1 MIEFDEEKV
10 RQYIEQE
17 DLYTWQRIVQVSAAY
32 KYADVLMRMNPDNAE
47 ELRNYAA
54 GRGLEYTTEN
64 MRELVTNAQNLIKSV
79 MKREDS

>member
-17 DLYTWQRIVQVSAAY
+17 DLYTWERIVQVSAAC
-32 KYADVLMRMNPDNAE
+32 KYADVLMRINPDNAE
-47 ELRNYAA
+47 KLRNYAA
-54 GRGLEYTTEN
+54 ERGLEFTTEN
-64 MRELVTNAQNLIKSV
+64 MRGIITNAQNLIKSV

>member
-10 RQYIEQE
+10 REYVEQ
-17 DLYTWQRIVQVSAAY
+17 DDTYTWHRIGQVSSAY
-32 KYADVLMRMNPDNAE
+32 KYADVLMRINPENAE

-54 GRGLEYTTEN
+54 ERGLEFTTEN
-64 MRELVTNAQNLIKSV
+64 MREIITNAQKLIKSV